1 MYVLLYYGL
10 LERGGFFF
18 VSNVQRTSDI
28 RKITRV
34 IAFDTKVET
43 FKERFERRWSASP
56 LHSCTHTVDLI
67 TGNEVIPL
75 NTFHGNWKVTYRGRA
90 SNFVN
95 DRIRSVAKFRS
106 FRIDVSFELSS
117 LSSQKTFDRKRTR
130 FLNNSETNFY
140 RFEKHSAKY
149 LPCPYL
155 RLSWLPND
163 WTRLKITLNEI
174 ISQAIV
180 QYRCIH
186 YWVAVLKN
194 PRQSFVQTCNDYQSR
209 FVAGVVPTVYSSL
222 IFVIF
227 NHPLLNYNNYHFVYF
242 LRSSTTFIHLR
253 LVIITSVIHPPVY
266 LENDLTVDFA
276 LLNLVSCS
284 FLFSINP
291 SSYSKSFFSGFLART
306 RSWIPWR

>member
-186 YWVAVLKN
+186 YWVAVLK
-194 PRQSFVQTCNDYQSR
+194 RTRDKVSCKLARLSKQIRCWRSTD
-209 FVAGVVPTVYSSL
+209 SL
-222 IFVIF
+222 FIARIIF